1 MAPRVICL
9 GSTVLDHL
17 FRVGEIPAPPAKER
31 ASAYA
36 AMVGGMAAN
45 AAIAV
50 ARLGGRAVLWGRLG
64 EDANGAAARAEL
76 EGEGVDCT
84 HLRGFPAA
92 RTPVSAVIVDKRGE
106 RVTFGWR
113 GEALPADPAWLPLDA
128 LEGAGAL
135 HCDPRWPE
143 GAATALEAAAQR
155 GIPTVLDAEKGEAR
169 ILLDLVPRAAHAVF
183 SEGGLANYAP
193 GLRPADGLRRALAQ
207 GRTELAAVTR
217 GERGVLWLARGMDA
231 PAAIPAFPVEAANT
245 TGAGDVF
252 HGAHALALAEGM
264 ATPDALRFASAAGAL
279 RARDGQTPRRA
290 AVQALLAGCAA
301 APPRPPSGA

>member
-9 GSTVLDHL
+9 GSAVLDHL

-50 ARLGGRAVLWGRLG
+50 ARLGGQAALWGRLG

-76 EGEGVDCT
+76 EAQGVDCT
-84 HLRGFPAA
+84 HLRAFPGA
-92 RTPVSAVIVDKRGE
+92 RTPVSAVVVDKRGE

-113 GEALPADPAWLPLDA
+113 GEALPADPAWLPLPSLA
-128 LEGAGAL
+128 EAQAL

-143 GAATALEAAAQR
+143 GAAAALEAAAHL
-155 GIPTVLDAEKGEAR
+155 PTVRDAEKGEAR
-169 ILLDLVPRAAHAVF
+169 ILLDLVPRVRHAVF
-183 SEGGLANYAP
+183 SEGGLANFAP
-193 GLRPADGLRRALAQ
+193 GQRQADGLRRALAG

-217 GERGVLWLARGMDA
+217 GEKGVLWLARGMES

-252 HGAHALALAEGM
+252 HGAYALALAEGQ
-264 ATPDALRFASAAGAL
+264 AVPEALRFAAAAGAL
-279 RARDGQTPRRA
+279 RARDGATPRRP
-290 AVQALLAGCAA
+290 AVEALLSPA
-301 APPRPPSGA
+301 

>member
-9 GSTVLDHL
+9 GSAVLDHL

-50 ARLGGRAVLWGRLG
+50 ARLGGHAALWGRLG
-64 EDANGAAARAEL
+64 EDANGAAACAEL
-76 EGEGVDCT
+76 EAEGVDCK
-84 HLRGFPAA
+84 HLRAFAGA

-113 GEALPADPAWLPLDA
+113 GEALPPDPAWLPLAELADA
-128 LEGAGAL
+128 QAL

-143 GAATALEAAAQR
+143 GAALALEAAR
-155 GIPTVLDAEKGEAR
+155 HLPTVLDAEKGEAR
-169 ILLDLVPRAAHAVF
+169 ILLELVPRSRHAVF
-183 SEGGLANYAP
+183 SEGGLANFAP
-193 GLRPADGLRRALAQ
+193 GQRPADGLRRALAA

-217 GERGVLWLARGMDA
+217 GEKGVLWLARGMEA

-252 HGAHALALAEGM
+252 HGAYALALAEGQPV
-264 ATPDALRFASAAGAL
+264 PDALRFASAAGAL
-279 RARDGQTPRRA
+279 RARDGATPRRPA
-290 AVQALLAGCAA
+290 LGALLAGA
-301 APPRPPSGA
+301 